1 VQAVFD
7 RCYDNGDYA
16 GLIDYHKEPT
26 APLSPDEA
34 TWLNALLQERGL
46 RVAT

>member
-1 VQAVFD
+1 MVFD

-16 GLIDYHKEPT
+16 DLIDYQKDPT

-34 TWLNALLQERGL
+34 TWLNVLLQERGL
-46 RVAT
+46 RIVT